1 MLSLDADSS
10 IPSATENSS
19 VSSSNSLMSACKH
32 RGKSLIQIRNKSESK
47 LNLCGTPALT
57 FYQLDD
63 CSLRTTLCCL
73 SAKKTFKRLESGP
86 FNPFYI

>member
-1 MLSLDADSS
+1 MLSLDTDSS

-47 LNLCGTPALT
+47 LNPCGTPALT

-63 CSLRTTLCCL
+63 CSLRTTLCRI
-73 SAKKTFKRLESGP
+73 SVKKDSKRLRKGP
-86 FNPFYI
+86 FIAYI

>member
-57 FYQLDD
+57 FYQLD
-63 CSLRTTLCCL
+63 CSLRTTLSCL